1 MATVSHSRDEREPR
15 PRIDVNLPLTFQGM
29 EAEMSFVRSY
39 SSHRRRRASRAN
51 LIVLGVSAWLV
62 LGLISQA
69 AFQLIG

>member
-1 MATVSHSRDEREPR
+1 
-15 PRIDVNLPLTFQGM
+15 M
-29 EAEMSFVRSY
+29 EAGMSFVRLY
-39 SSHRRRRASRAN
+39 SAHRRRRASRAN

>member
-1 MATVSHSRDEREPR
+1 VTGEKTTHPSAA
-15 PRIDVNLPLTFQGM
+15 IGVNLLPRFEGM
-29 EAEMSFVRSY
+29 EAVMSVVRLSPIY
-39 SSHRRRRASRAN
+39 RRRRQSRTS

>member
-1 MATVSHSRDEREPR
+1 
-15 PRIDVNLPLTFQGM
+15 
-29 EAEMSFVRSY
+29 MSFVRSY

>member
-1 MATVSHSRDEREPR
+1 VTGEKAVHPR
-15 PRIDVNLPLTFQGM
+15 RGFDVNLSLTLQSM
-29 EAEMSFVRSY
+29 EAGMSFVRLY
-39 SSHRRRRASRAN
+39 SAHRRRRASRAN